1 MSAGIQIIARHFDNP
16 DRALDFVVSALDSY
30 WAEYYG
36 LDFDTENTEC
46 HTIQVTATY
55 PFGCFTR
62 AITFGEVSHAQ
73 SDQLIF
79 GGKQ

>member
-1 MSAGIQIIARHFDNP
+1 MSAENNITKHFDNP
-16 DRALDFVVSALDSY
+16 DRAQAFVVSAFDSD

-36 LDFDTENTEC
+36 LDFNLYNTEC

-62 AITFGEVSHAQ
+62 AITFGEVSHAK